1 MVLVI
6 LLVIAVLM
14 IGPLLLER
22 LERRLPSPS
31 PAVARP
37 AADGEP
43 A

>member
-6 LLVIAVLM
+6 VVIAVVM

-22 LERRLPSPS
+22 LERGLPP
-31 PAVARP
+31 PARAPRP
-37 AADGEP
+37 QADGEP

>member
-6 LLVIAVLM
+6 VVIAVVM

-22 LERRLPSPS
+22 LERALPP
-31 PAVARP
+31 PRGTARP
-37 AADGEP
+37 PADGEP